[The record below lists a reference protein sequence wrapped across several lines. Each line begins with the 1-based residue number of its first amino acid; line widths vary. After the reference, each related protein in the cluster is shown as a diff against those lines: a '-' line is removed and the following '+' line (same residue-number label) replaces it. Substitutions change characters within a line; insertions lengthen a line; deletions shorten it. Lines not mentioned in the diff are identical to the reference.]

1 MEANSKWAQIRS
13 KYICMTKYIMHDQVP
28 GHSDLVY
35 FNNVLTITI
44 SLKYLWKFTYEC
56 CFHTVTDKCCFCAKL
71 HVLFY
76 ECSVL
81 YKVTYESTIFVQSCI
96 LMFCFLRQ
104 HFYVHYIKVMTILDP
119 WTCSCLVTW
128 FQSAL
133 YSESLKETHHYKT
146 AASVFF

>member
-35 FNNVLTITI
+35 FNNVLTIAI

-104 HFYVHYIKVMTILDP
+104 HFYVALHQSDDDP
-119 WTCSCLVTW
+119 WCLNLFLLGYLIPICFIFWKPKRNT
-128 FQSAL
+128 
-133 YSESLKETHHYKT
+133 SL
-146 AASVFF
+146 